1 MSTIYREFE
10 WQSAAPANGDS
21 GAGLAQALVRIIS
34 GLKGVERICDLG
46 CGNGYL
52 AGQLAKMK
60 YDVTGVDASQSGIEI
75 ARLTYSAP
83 TFICSELDR
92 GLQEKA
98 GSESFDLVISSDV
111 IEHLY
116 RPANLLD
123 AASLLLKPKGQIL
136 IGTPYHGFLKNL
148 VLSMAGRMDA
158 HFCALDD
165 GGHIKFFS
173 VRTLSSLVQARGFD
187 ELSFNFYGRGPWLW
201 KNMICRARKTI

>member
-1 MSTIYREFE
+1 MSATYSEFE

-21 GAGLAQALVRIIS
+21 GAGLAEAFVRIIS

-52 AGQLAKMK
+52 AGRLASMG

-83 TFICSELDR
+83 MFICSELDR
-92 GLQEKA
+92 ALQENV
-98 GSESFDLVISSDV
+98 GSEKFDLVISSDV

-116 RPANLLD
+116 RPADLLE
-123 AASLLLKPKGQIL
+123 AASVLVKPKGHIL
-136 IGTPYHGFLKNL
+136 IGTPYHGYLKNL
-148 VLSMAGRMDA
+148 VLSMAGKMDA

-173 VRTLSSLVQARGFD
+173 VTTLSSLLRAHGFD
-187 ELSFNFYGRGPWLW
+187 ELNFSFYGRGPWLW
-201 KNMICRARKTI
+201 KNMICHARKKR